1 MIKKILI
8 AQIIRFLSLFIS
20 VNKSQWL
27 ISLRN
32 GGGSAMAENALEFAI
47 FLIRNGEKVKVLNGD
62 KIKFLKKFNV
72 KFNSLDYI
80 VTCLKSGILVC
91 ENDMH
96 NDIPGYRELS
106 TYKVNLFHGLAL
118 KKIYNSSQFTKKI
131 YGLNFKNLFKKFF
144 SRFCF
149 TREYNLIPTSNKYH
163 QKKYIEAFDNKNV
176 RILGQPRSDYL
187 VNNMSNK
194 FINKI
199 KSKLKVNEFKKIIL
213 YMPTF
218 RDREVVDQYQCK
230 LCFDTIFQ
238 KYLKKNNYLL
248 ISKHHNFYINNKK
261 YKNFVFKRLAKKNF
275 IILTD
280 QYFTQDLLRISDVLI
295 TDYSGIFF
303 DFLLIQKPIIF
314 FQYDKRKYISKNRE
328 LYFDVNNK
336 NLKLGS
342 SVEHVKGLIKKI
354 DSNTMNNKK
363 KYKIALSKFQK
374 FQDGNSSKRIYEYI
388 KNQIRN

>member
-72 KFNSLDYI
+72 KLNSLDYI

-131 YGLNFKNLFKKFF
+131 YGLNFKL
-144 SRFCF
+144 R
-149 TREYNLIPTSNKYH
+149 
-163 QKKYIEAFDNKNV
+163 
-176 RILGQPRSDYL
+176 L
-187 VNNMSNK
+187 V
-194 FINKI
+194 
-199 KSKLKVNEFKKIIL
+199 L
-213 YMPTF
+213 P
-218 RDREVVDQYQCK
+218 
-230 LCFDTIFQ
+230 
-238 KYLKKNNYLL
+238 
-248 ISKHHNFYINNKK
+248 
-261 YKNFVFKRLAKKNF
+261 AK
-275 IILTD
+275 
-280 QYFTQDLLRISDVLI
+280 
-295 TDYSGIFF
+295 G
-303 DFLLIQKPIIF
+303 
-314 FQYDKRKYISKNRE
+314 
-328 LYFDVNNK
+328 
-336 NLKLGS
+336 
-342 SVEHVKGLIKKI
+342 
-354 DSNTMNNKK
+354 
-363 KYKIALSKFQK
+363 
-374 FQDGNSSKRIYEYI
+374 
-388 KNQIRN
+388 

>member
-1 MIKKILI
+1 
-8 AQIIRFLSLFIS
+8 
-20 VNKSQWL
+20 
-27 ISLRN
+27 
-32 GGGSAMAENALEFAI
+32 
-47 FLIRNGEKVKVLNGD
+47 
-62 KIKFLKKFNV
+62 
-72 KFNSLDYI
+72 
-80 VTCLKSGILVC
+80 
-91 ENDMH
+91 MH

-149 TREYNLIPTSNKYH
+149 TREYNLIATSNKYH

-187 VNNMSNK
+187 VNNLSNK

-199 KSKLKVNEFKKIIL
+199 KSKLKVNKFKKIIL

-218 RDREVVDQYQCK
+218 RDLEVVDQYQCK

-280 QYFTQDLLRISDVLI
+280 QHFTQDLLRISDVLI

-336 NLKLGS
+336 KLKLGS
-342 SVEHVKGLIKKI
+342 SVEHVKDLIKKI

-374 FQDGNSSKRIYEYI
+374 FKDGNSSKRIYEYI
-388 KNQIRN
+388 KNEIRN